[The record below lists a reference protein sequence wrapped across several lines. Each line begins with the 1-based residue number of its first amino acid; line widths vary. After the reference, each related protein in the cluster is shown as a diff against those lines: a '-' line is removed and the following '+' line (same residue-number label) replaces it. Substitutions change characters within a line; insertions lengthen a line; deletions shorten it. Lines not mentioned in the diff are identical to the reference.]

1 MEESFSKYDIATY
14 LRDYAAIMD
23 LASNDPNKPLYD
35 IYQGVLYSQ
44 GRDSEIS
51 IDNYQKMIN
60 FIIFFT
66 NIRMFSII
74 YDNYFQYVHEEDL
87 KDIDFSDIFIDKSDY
102 KDFEKNKKDIIKYI
116 RNGLNHN
123 LQNELCHYSFNDDM
137 SYKVNISLKGTN
149 PPFNA
154 SINYIKLLEIM
165 FKIMNKAKKYD
176 VTILKNKDISNKKY
190 DIKHI
195 SNMVKNYFVRR
206 IHPKTKNGY
215 PDESIDLIKLHGN
228 NVFKNIE
235 LLKDKVDIID
245 YPLSWKDA
253 YAIEEKIKDLDKI
266 LSSYNY
272 GKDLINEDLVK
283 FVVYNTI
290 PLGILKLDHFNYELH
305 MLLKARFSNI
315 SLNQAS
321 LEAIT
326 SSNDS
331 EAFKSVNNSWFYY
344 MSDKVSNIFFAR
356 MLYASYMFDSVILD
370 NKITVDGKEYS
381 KDRIRNA
388 FVHMRNYF
396 STDKMHLF
404 DLTGKRKDK
413 IINELNQEPI
423 ISISKQD
430 MKLLLDSYY
439 VNLKAMNNNKT
450 STL

>member
-1 MEESFSKYDIATY
+1 MEESFSKYDIVTY

-165 FKIMNKAKKYD
+165 LI
-176 VTILKNKDISNKKY
+176 ILFFKNKL
-190 DIKHI
+190 
-195 SNMVKNYFVRR
+195 NY
-206 IHPKTKNGY
+206 
-215 PDESIDLIKLHGN
+215 
-228 NVFKNIE
+228 
-235 LLKDKVDIID
+235 
-245 YPLSWKDA
+245 
-253 YAIEEKIKDLDKI
+253 
-266 LSSYNY
+266 
-272 GKDLINEDLVK
+272 
-283 FVVYNTI
+283 
-290 PLGILKLDHFNYELH
+290 
-305 MLLKARFSNI
+305 
-315 SLNQAS
+315 
-321 LEAIT
+321 
-326 SSNDS
+326 
-331 EAFKSVNNSWFYY
+331 
-344 MSDKVSNIFFAR
+344 
-356 MLYASYMFDSVILD
+356 
-370 NKITVDGKEYS
+370 
-381 KDRIRNA
+381 
-388 FVHMRNYF
+388 
-396 STDKMHLF
+396 
-404 DLTGKRKDK
+404 
-413 IINELNQEPI
+413 
-423 ISISKQD
+423 
-430 MKLLLDSYY
+430 
-439 VNLKAMNNNKT
+439 
-450 STL
+450 